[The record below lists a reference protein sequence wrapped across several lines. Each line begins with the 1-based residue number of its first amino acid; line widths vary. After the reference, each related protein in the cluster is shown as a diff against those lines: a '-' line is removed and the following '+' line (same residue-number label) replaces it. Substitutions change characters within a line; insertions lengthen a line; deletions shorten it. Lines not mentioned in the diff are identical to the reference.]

1 MPTNKTVKRKHTK
14 KNSKILKNKTRK
26 NKKYGGNFDYITNL
40 TDNEINTLRKYTEGS
55 DFLINKILR
64 IENNYKDL
72 YETMNALEVSDK
84 YKEIQMRIEQINI
97 IDNIMTSKATIANN
111 DLIVY
116 RGTVNKRDD
125 EAYLGI
131 NKGYISTSKSI
142 NPIEKNSFRLLNER
156 QNCCVYI
163 YTIKKGVPYINLST
177 ISHFG
182 EEHKENQEEIL
193 LPRGLKTTLSSI
205 DEKINIHGIPYK
217 TYNVIIEL
225 NNQDEY
231 DIEPIKKSPT
241 IIQLIEIFEII
252 DNLLDISGFFYNL
265 VKNKIYNI
273 DERNTMNDIYDIDDF
288 NEIVEEFIDKFL
300 ILTKHLNNLLN
311 DYKQYMNNLIEKF
324 MELEFLKDDD
334 KLGLKKLQ
342 GELENM
348 NVNSGN
354 KNTIANTIRT
364 TNTLIIDPDKQ
375 HIITLFNNNVK
386 DKEICLE
393 GKNILH
399 CGKEGHWLEKQM
411 GIKHNAKNE
420 PDINGYEMKKSS
432 IKTTLGDFSASEYAF
447 SKNNKRTTINNNN
460 NWSDEIKMTRNEFI
474 MFFGNPN
481 PNKNNRYSWSG
492 SCVPTYN
499 NWNAAGQNLLV
510 LENNDLAIYYSFSR
524 DTRSRKNEF
533 PEFLHNDNIMI
544 AIWKADKMKPHI
556 ENKFNKKGFFICK
569 KTENKYNNICFGKPF
584 NFEYFIECI
593 KNKKIIFDSG
603 MYEGNSRN
611 YSQFRGSDFW
621 NELIIEEY

>member
-1 MPTNKTVKRKHTK
+1 
-14 KNSKILKNKTRK
+14 
-26 NKKYGGNFDYITNL
+26 
-40 TDNEINTLRKYTEGS
+40 
-55 DFLINKILR
+55 
-64 IENNYKDL
+64 
-72 YETMNALEVSDK
+72 
-84 YKEIQMRIEQINI
+84 
-97 IDNIMTSKATIANN
+97 
-111 DLIVY
+111 
-116 RGTVNKRDD
+116 
-125 EAYLGI
+125 
-131 NKGYISTSKSI
+131 
-142 NPIEKNSFRLLNER
+142 
-156 QNCCVYI
+156 
-163 YTIKKGVPYINLST
+163 
-177 ISHFG
+177 
-182 EEHKENQEEIL
+182 
-193 LPRGLKTTLSSI
+193 
-205 DEKINIHGIPYK
+205 
-217 TYNVIIEL
+217 L

-231 DIEPIKKSPT
+231 DIEPIKKSPN
-241 IIQLIEIFEII
+241 IIQLIEVFEII
-252 DNLLDISGFFYNL
+252 DNLLDISAFFYNL

-273 DERNTMNDIYDIDDF
+273 DERNSMNDIYDIDDF
-288 NEIVEEFIDKFL
+288 NEIAEEFIDKFL
-300 ILTKHLNNLLN
+300 ILTKHSNNLLN

-334 KLGLKKLQ
+334 KSVLKKLQ
-342 GELENM
+342 EELENTKA
-348 NVNSGN
+348 NSSN
-354 KNTIANTIRT
+354 KNAIANTIRT
-364 TNTLIIDPDKQ
+364 TNTIIIDPDKQ
-375 HIITLFNNNVK
+375 HIITLFNNNIK
-386 DKEICLE
+386 GKEICLE

-447 SKNNKRTTINNNN
+447 SKNNKRTTINNHNI
-460 NWSDEIKMTRNEFI
+460 WSDEIKMTRNEFI
-474 MFFGNPN
+474 RFFGNPN

-499 NWNAAGQNLLV
+499 NWNASGQNLLV

-533 PEFLHNDNIMI
+533 PEFLQNDNIMI
-544 AIWKADKMKPHI
+544 AIWKADKMKQHI

-569 KTENKYNNICFGKPF
+569 KTENKYNKICFGKTF
-584 NFEYFIECI
+584 DFEYFIECI